1 MGRALAVVALAGL
14 LAGCG
19 AQQPSTV
26 RAIAV
31 AAGAFGTGAATAAQ
45 TCNARTWDECR
56 HVALTGLIIAAGV
69 ALSAGAVAFLE
80 AEDERSKESEGDGR
94 RGGQ

>member
-1 MGRALAVVALAGL
+1 MRRFLALVALAGL

-19 AQQPSTV
+19 AQRPSTV
-26 RAIAV
+26 RAFAV

-45 TCNARTWDECR
+45 TCNARSWEECR

-69 ALSAGAVAFLE
+69 ALSAGAVAFLK
-80 AEDERSKESEGDGR
+80 AEDEREKEAAGVE
-94 RGGQ
+94 